1 MFPISLPEKLMVSS
15 SETSTLLLLHR
26 IYFMSAANS
35 VPMPAKTNQ
44 KAKKPRAVFFGN
56 KIENYCGVFKLVK
69 EQ

>member
-1 MFPISLPEKLMVSS
+1 
-15 SETSTLLLLHR
+15 
-26 IYFMSAANS
+26 MSAANS

-44 KAKKPRAVFFGN
+44 KAKKPRAVSFGN